1 VPTREGTA
9 TLLLAGAVFLLAT
22 NLASGLLFVLDAL
35 LVSLLFVGAAT
46 AHVPLRRLRV
56 EQQAPARGVEG
67 VPLPVEIT
75 LESARG
81 GRFLVVEGG
90 WPGAQARVLVPH
102 VVPGIPVAAGLTIV
116 PPRRGRFSLD
126 AVTVASRGPLGLF
139 AARRKVPSTGRVGV
153 SGRITVWPRTRPVPS
168 GVMAHLVPVLEGG
181 ASGVRTRQAEDL
193 YGVRDYRRGDSPAHI
208 HWRSSARRGALVV
221 REFERQVT
229 PGAAIVV
236 DLDSR
241 QSAEQLD
248 AAVRA
253 AASLFQAA
261 LDREADVLLAGWE
274 ERAVQHRGREA
285 AMDWLA
291 GVAPCSPP
299 VAEVLPQ
306 LAASGRH
313 LIVVAA
319 ITGSGSRPGAGS
331 WHGSGSWP
339 AGVTVVLPAVQVA
352 GAPAGGGP
360 ESGLVYLEDGTV
372 QAW

>member
-1 VPTREGTA
+1 MPTREGTA

-46 AHVPLRRLRV
+46 AHVPLRRLSI
-56 EQQAPARGVEG
+56 EQRTPARGVEG

-90 WPGAQARVLVPH
+90 WSGARARALLPH
-102 VVPGIPVAAGLTIV
+102 VIPGIRLTVDLTVV
-116 PPRRGRFSLD
+116 PPGRGRFALD

-139 AARRKVPSTGRVGV
+139 AARRKVPSTGRGGASGGV
-153 SGRITVWPRTRPVPS
+153 SVSGGVTIWPRTRPVPS
-168 GVMAHLVPVLEGG
+168 GVMAHLIPVLEGG
-181 ASGVRTRQAEDL
+181 SSGARTRQAEDL
-193 YGVRDYRRGDSPAHI
+193 YGVRDYRRGDNPAHI

-221 REFERQVT
+221 REFERPVT

-236 DLDSR
+236 DLDRR

-248 AAVRA
+248 AVVRA

-261 LDREADVLLAGWE
+261 LDREADVVLAGWE
-274 ERAVQHRGREA
+274 EGVVQHRGREA

-291 GVAPCSPP
+291 GVAPCAPP

-313 LIVVAA
+313 LIVVTAL
-319 ITGSGSRPGAGS
+319 S
-331 WHGSGSWP
+331 GSGSWP
-339 AGVTVVLPAVQVA
+339 
-352 GAPAGGGP
+352 GGP
-360 ESGLVYLEDGTV
+360 ASVLVCLEDGTV

>member
-1 VPTREGTA
+1 MPTREGTSA
-9 TLLLAGAVFLLAT
+9 LLLAGAVFLLAT

-75 LESARG
+75 LESPRG
-81 GRFLVVEGG
+81 GRFFVVECG
-90 WPGAQARVLVPH
+90 WSGARARALVPH
-102 VVPGIPVAAGLTIV
+102 AVPGVRATISLTVVPPV
-116 PPRRGRFSLD
+116 RGRFALEP
-126 AVTVASRGPLGLF
+126 VTVASRGPLGLF
-139 AARRKVPSTGRVGV
+139 AASRKFPANGGV
-153 SGRITVWPRTRPVPS
+153 TIWPRTRPVPS
-168 GVMAHLVPVLEGG
+168 GVMAHLIPVLEGG
-181 ASGVRTRQAEDL
+181 SSGARTRQAEDL
-193 YGVRDYRRGDSPAHI
+193 YGVRDYRWGDNPAHI

-221 REFERQVT
+221 REFERPVT

-241 QSAEQLD
+241 QSPEQLD
-248 AAVRA
+248 AVVRA

-261 LDREADVLLAGWE
+261 LDREADVVLTGWE
-274 ERAVQHRGREA
+274 EGVVQHRGREP

-291 GVAPCSPP
+291 GVTPCSPP
-299 VAEVLPQ
+299 VAEVLPK

-319 ITGSGSRPGAGS
+319 NTGSEAWLGESWPGGSRPAG
-331 WHGSGSWP
+331 GSWP
-339 AGVTVVLPAVQVA
+339 EGVTPVLPAVRVA
-352 GAPAGGGP
+352 GASAGVGTA
-360 ESGLVYLEDGTV
+360 SGLVYMEDGTV